1 MTVHPFSSDVT
12 LERRKERVAG
22 RLAGCLLQL
31 ATSRKKD
38 REK

>member
-22 RLAGCLLQL
+22 WLASSVSNL
-31 ATSRKKD
+31 K
-38 REK
+38 EKG